1 MLVQKFDRANSMKM
15 GSLNRDKS
23 IMLPPSAW
31 AVSSSSGTA
40 AVEKTFGLAL
50 FLIKKEKNEQKYKN
64 IIETVPVF
72 VDIEQAAGV
81 ENVFP
86 QHNSG
91 SDGAGNGQSAVFD
104 VIVGVWLQV
113 AVTAELA
120 AVAGRAGHL
129 EQVRLTTRHA
139 DCAAGAHDQRFGN
152 GRHGIWDGHAVH
164 LLLFLVFLVV
174 IEIVL
179 VVADRC
185 YYRYVVDT
193 APDLVL
199 RAGRIGRLLFD
210 DHQFLPL
217 VVGQVRVEVDQRFG
231 AWGFDGSEQRAEQDT
246 VGTDGRQDQQ
256 GARPLVRVDQE
267 FAQRSVQERPHSG
280 TAHCDP
286 HGEGSLRFEIAR
298 DADDGRQVHQ
308 SKSET

>member
-120 AVAGRAGHL
+120 TVAGRSGHL

-139 DCAAGAHDQRFGN
+139 GAAGAHDQRLGN
-152 GRHGIWDGHAVH
+152 GHGDGHAVH
-164 LLLFLVFLVV
+164 PLLFLVLVV
-174 IEIVL
+174 MEIVL

-185 YYRYVVDT
+185 YR
-193 APDLVL
+193 ADLVL
-199 RAGRIGRLLFD
+199 RAGRIGGLLFD

-217 VVGQVRVEVDQRFG
+217 VVGQVRVEVDERFG
-231 AWGFDGSEQRAEQDT
+231 AWGFDGSEERAEQDT
-246 VGTDGRQDQQ
+246 VGADGRQDQQ
-256 GARPLVRVDQE
+256 GARPVVRVDQE
-267 FAQRSVQERPHSG
+267 FAQRSEQERPHSRA
-280 TAHCDP
+280 AHCDP
-286 HGEGSLRFEIAR
+286 RGEGSLRFEVAR